1 LGFRGDGADQEE
13 IKRLTLLIDKF
24 KRLLFG
30 RKSEKLSQQI
40 DQLELELEELHIK
53 QGEQISATYSVAH
66 TLRLLALLPW
76 VAKTM
81 TRPFLMESPNSP

>member
-1 LGFRGDGADQEE
+1 M
-13 IKRLTLLIDKF
+13 TLFIDKL

-30 RKSEKLSQQI
+30 RKSEKFGQQI

-66 TLRLLALLPW
+66 ILRLLALLPG

-81 TRPFLMESPNSP
+81 TRPFLMESPNLP